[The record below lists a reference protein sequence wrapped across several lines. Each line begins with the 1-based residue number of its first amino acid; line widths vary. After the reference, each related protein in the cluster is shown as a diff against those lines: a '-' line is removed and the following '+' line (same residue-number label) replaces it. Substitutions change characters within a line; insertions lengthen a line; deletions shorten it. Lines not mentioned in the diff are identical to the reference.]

1 MKSIYPSIS
10 LLLSLLIMSSGTH
23 ARDDL
28 PVHDS
33 PQTIAYSGKGGVLYL
48 RDREGKSIIEIPNAK
63 GDYLAWSPDG
73 KKLAFRKKYDDRKTW
88 SIHTVNIDGTGMKR
102 LTHAKNKWDSAPAWS
117 PDGKKITFAREYKDS
132 EGVWQAEIWI
142 MNSDGSEMTQIKSL
156 KGSNPYF
163 APDGRIVF
171 SSEYKDKKS
180 EISIADID
188 GNNIIHLTD
197 NEAEEWHPEVSPNGE
212 KIAFMSNRD
221 GNHEIYVMD
230 IDGSNQKRLTFSDVD
245 DYFPTWSPD
254 GSKIVFSAFKEKTI
268 YIINSDGSSVKKFIS
283 SGRDAVFKR

>member
-1 MKSIYPSIS
+1 MISNYPSIS
-10 LLLSLLIMSSGTH
+10 LLLSLLIVSCGSH
-23 ARDDL
+23 AQDDF
-28 PVHDS
+28 PVLDS
-33 PQTIAYSGKGGVLYL
+33 PHTIAYSAKGGVLYL
-48 RDREGKSIIEIPNAK
+48 SDREGKSKIKIPNAK

-73 KKLAFRKKYDDRKTW
+73 KKLAFREKYDDRNTW
-88 SIHTVNIDGTGMKR
+88 SIHTVNIDGTSMKR

-142 MNSDGSEMTQIKSL
+142 MNSDGSEKTQIKSL

-163 APDGRIVF
+163 APDGRIVY

-197 NEAEEWHPEVSPNGE
+197 NEAEEWHPDVSPDGE

-230 IDGSNQKRLTFSDVD
+230 SDGSNQKRLTYSDVD
-245 DYFPTWSPD
+245 DYFPSWSPD
-254 GSKIVFSAFKEKTI
+254 GSKVLFTEIKEHNI